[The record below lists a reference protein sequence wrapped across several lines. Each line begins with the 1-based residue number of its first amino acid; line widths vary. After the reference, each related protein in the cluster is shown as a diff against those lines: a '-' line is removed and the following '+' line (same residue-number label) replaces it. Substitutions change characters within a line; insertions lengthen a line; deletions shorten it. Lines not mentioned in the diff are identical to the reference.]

1 MQIYINN
8 NRTIQLAQVFEAFEE
23 VIYKYFSVK
32 DPQAQYVK
40 SMGRGMNWDGVVRKY
55 NRSQQRLSKAFLG
68 ELIDLCKKH
77 DIPFEI
83 NDVRPKEKYPR
94 PSFDSFDEKLIDGI
108 TLRPHQMRALRSV
121 CPGGKL
127 ECKSH
132 EYGDLIS
139 ETGIHWHSTGAGK
152 TEIAAGITKLFRCP
166 TVIITEQT
174 VVLEQI
180 AERLKLRS
188 VVHNDDIGLFC
199 SGKTPENNVVIIG
212 SIQALQDPVKPKNIK
227 PKFSTIEKEFVRL
240 LGKDRDK
247 LVELIKDTGIAA
259 WEMELIA
266 TKIFKRIKRNKKN
279 KIYGFSSSDEVL
291 EHLVDTEDADLL
303 LKEYDNWIEL
313 KKIVGNKRDRYFEI
327 AIMIMDK
334 YVSNKLYDAAMK
346 GYASRVEKSQ
356 LLQKMVSKC
365 ELLLIDECDKASSK
379 LYKPLIGK
387 WFNGRYIYGFS
398 GTPFDNARPVEN
410 LILRSRFGQIL
421 SKSTRA
427 ELTEMGAIQPVKY
440 YMMKFGEE
448 DRFNK
453 MVYDI
458 AEKEY
463 VINNPVFH
471 KTVKKIC
478 DSFPND
484 GTLILVD
491 TSNVLLLGEQ
501 LEKIIPG
508 SVFISGQTAIKKRDE
523 ALRAFESREIKVL
536 IGSKIIK
543 RGLDLNGGCENMIIC
558 GGGKRQDNFDQMIGR
573 AVRKTKRGWSR
584 VFDFYFACSYY
595 LLNHSRKRLK
605 FINEMGYET
614 TVIYDGI
621 QVPGQ
626 KFVKDRYRIKRK

>member
-1 MQIYINN
+1 MQIYIDN
-8 NRTIQLAQVFEAFEE
+8 NRTIQLAQVFEVFEE
-23 VIYKYFSVK
+23 VIYKHFSVK

-40 SMGRGMNWDGVVRKY
+40 AMGRGSNWDGVVRKY
-55 NRSQQRLSKAFLG
+55 NKNTQKLAKSFLG
-68 ELIDLCKKH
+68 ELLDLCEKH
-77 DIPFEI
+77 KIPFEI

-94 PSFDSFDEKLIDGI
+94 PNFDSFDENLIDGI
-108 TLRPHQMRALRSV
+108 TLRPHQMRALQSV
-121 CPGGKL
+121 CLGGKL
-127 ECKSH
+127 ECENH

-139 ETGIHWHSTGAGK
+139 ETGIHSHSTGAGK
-152 TEIAAGITKLFRCP
+152 TEVAAGITKLFRCP
-166 TVIITEQT
+166 TVILTEQT

-199 SGKTPENNVVIIG
+199 SGKTPDNNIVIIG
-212 SIQALQDPVKPKNIK
+212 SIQALQDPVKPKDVK
-227 PKFSTIEKEFVRL
+227 PKFTTIEKEFIRL
-240 LGKDRDK
+240 LGKERDK
-247 LVELIKDTGIAA
+247 VVGLIKETGIAA
-259 WEMELIA
+259 WNMELISA
-266 TKIFKRIKRNKKN
+266 KIFKRLKKN
-279 KIYGFSSSDEVL
+279 KKISEYGFLTSDDVKAYL
-291 EHLVDTEDADLL
+291 YEDYDKKLL
-303 LKEYDNWIEL
+303 LRDYDDWISCNEL
-313 KKIVGNKRDRYFEI
+313 VGQKQQKYFEI
-327 AIMIMDK
+327 AVMIMDK

-346 GYASRVEKSQ
+346 GYASRIEKSQ

-379 LYKPLIGK
+379 YYKPLIEK

-427 ELTEMGAIQPVKY
+427 ELTELGAIQPVKY

-453 MVYDI
+453 MAYDI
-458 AEKEY
+458 AEKEF
-463 VINNPVFH
+463 VINNIVFH

-491 TSNVLLLGEQ
+491 TSNVQLLGEQ
-501 LEKIIPG
+501 LEKVIPG
-508 SVFISGQTAIKKRDE
+508 SVFISGQTSTKKRDE

-543 RGLDLNGGCENMIIC
+543 RGLDLNGGCENLIIC

-595 LLNHSRKRLK
+595 LLSHSRKRLK

-626 KFVKDRYRIKRK
+626 KFVKDRYRVK